1 MPRIYTPGRQHF
13 DRNGNPLSN
22 GQLYTRETDGVT
34 DKAVYPTEAD
44 ATAGSNALA
53 NPVVLDSEG
62 REPELWGSGDYW
74 MNLEDEDG
82 VQIDT
87 WPKSP
92 VSVDATINTP
102 DLFYGLTL
110 SNNSTDSDHDID
122 IAVGACM
129 DSTGAVR
136 INLSTAFTKQI
147 DATWAAGTDVGGLA
161 SGATLAVNTWYH
173 VFAVVV
179 GGSSDVMFDTSAT
192 CANGV
197 ANNAVT
203 SYQYINSVLTD
214 SSSNILAFEN
224 LYNHV
229 WFYAPEL
236 SVQANNPGA
245 TTQTV
250 TLDSPLGIRVL
261 AEIGVVVDQ
270 GASGMGDILIGATN
284 QLATAS
290 SAQADI
296 GASLSQT
303 DSINKKVLTDTSSQ
317 IQYECV
323 TGTDGSILI
332 WTKGWEILR

>member
-1 MPRIYTPGRQHF
+1 MPRITTPGEQHF

-44 ATAGSNALA
+44 ATAGTNALA

-62 REPELWGSGDYW
+62 REPEMWGSGDYW
-74 MNLEDEDG
+74 MNLEDENS

-110 SNNSTDSDHDID
+110 SNGTDASHDID
-122 IAVGACM
+122 IAAGACM
-129 DSTGAVR
+129 DSTESVR
-136 INLSTAFTKQI
+136 ISLSTAFTKQI
-147 DATWAAGTDVGGLA
+147 DATWAAGTNVGGLA
-161 SGATLAVNTWYH
+161 SGATLSTNTWYH

-179 GGSSDVMFDTSAT
+179 GGAADVMFDSSVT

-214 SSSNILAFEN
+214 SSSNILAFINNNNKMWLDVPINNEN
-224 LYNHV
+224 
-229 WFYAPEL
+229 E
-236 SVQANNPGA
+236 SNPGSSA
-245 TTQTV
+245 VSV
-250 TLDSPLGIRVL
+250 TLSTPLGIVSL
-261 AEIGVVVDQ
+261 AEIAINANQ
-270 GASGMGDILIGATN
+270 GASGMGNILF
-284 QLATAS
+284 LAN
-290 SAQADI
+290 
-296 GASLSQT
+296 SQT
-303 DSINKKVLTDTSSQ
+303 STTPTATINDIAAATSQVCSLNKNILTDTAQGIKYICS
-317 IQYECV
+317 
-323 TGTDGSILI
+323 TGTQGTILI
-332 WTKGWEILR
+332 NTLGWEILR

>member
-44 ATAGSNALA
+44 ATAGTNALA

-62 REPELWGSGDYW
+62 REPEMWGSGDYW
-74 MNLEDEDG
+74 MNLEDENS

-110 SNNSTDSDHDID
+110 SNGTDASHDID
-122 IAVGACM
+122 IAAGACM
-129 DSTGAVR
+129 DSTESVR
-136 INLSTAFTKQI
+136 ISLSTAFTKQI
-147 DATWAAGTDVGGLA
+147 DATWAAGTNVGGLA
-161 SGATLAVNTWYH
+161 SGATLSTNTWYH

-179 GGSSDVMFDTSAT
+179 GGAADVMFDSSVT

-214 SSSNILAFEN
+214 SSSNILAFINNNNKMWLDVPINNEN
-224 LYNHV
+224 
-229 WFYAPEL
+229 E
-236 SVQANNPGA
+236 SNPGSSA
-245 TTQTV
+245 VSV
-250 TLDSPLGIRVL
+250 TLSTPLGIVSL
-261 AEIGVVVDQ
+261 AEIAINANQ
-270 GASGMGDILIGATN
+270 GASGMGNILF
-284 QLATAS
+284 LAN
-290 SAQADI
+290 
-296 GASLSQT
+296 SQT
-303 DSINKKVLTDTSSQ
+303 STTPTATINDIAAATSQVCSLNKNILTDTAQGIKYICS
-317 IQYECV
+317 
-323 TGTDGSILI
+323 TGTQGTILI
-332 WTKGWEILR
+332 NTLGWEILR